1 MPHIKN
7 LNDVMVGLTL
17 VGIAIFALILA
28 WPLNPGTVAAMGP
41 GYFPRVLG
49 FIEVALGLAIIVQGF
64 AKEGEAFERWFP
76 RQMFFVLAS
85 VLFFGLSIFQLGVVI
100 AVAGMVLIA
109 RLAHR
114 GTRLHEAVLLA
125 IGMAAFIVL
134 VFPVAL
140 GLPMQIWPM
149 ALVH

>member
-49 FIEVALGLAIIVQGF
+49 FIEVALGLAIVVQGF

-109 RLAHR
+109 CLAHR

>member
-1 MPHIKN
+1 MPQIKN

-17 VGIAIFALILA
+17 VAIAIFGLILA
-28 WPLNPGTVAAMGP
+28 WPLNPGTVAAMGA
-41 GYFPRVLG
+41 GYFPRLLG
-49 FIEVALGLAIIVQGF
+49 FIELALGIAIIVQGF
-64 AKEGEAFERWFP
+64 AKEGEVFERWFP

-85 VLFFGLSIFQLGVVI
+85 VLFFGLTIFQLGVVI

-109 RLAHR
+109 CLAHR
-114 GTRLHEAVLLA
+114 GTRFYEAVLLA